1 MLSRLNRIGG
11 GILLVVAALA
21 VDSSCAQAATV
32 AYWRFETGP
41 ANALVAHI
49 GADGVFYG
57 AIPDVSGNGNSLSA
71 WTQGGY
77 AGFTYRNDVPFASLP
92 QNGETNR
99 LCVRNTG
106 GYPAMFTSSAA
117 SLPTGIN
124 LETIT
129 PTQFTIEASYKP
141 ENSGG
146 YRTVVSRDARYVS
159 SANGDLAAL
168 YLQIRPDDSVR
179 IQYTDVAGY
188 THEAFSPPG
197 LVYGFENASNPNGVG
212 ATWYNLAAVSDGST
226 LKLYVNNVLVA
237 STDLLAS
244 GSPNLALAKGATS
257 GADWHAGGWAVGRGL
272 YAGGHTDRAYG
283 FIDEVRISDAA
294 LTPNEFLAAPK
305 PRMGRAALSDGNL
318 VFSVTGGQPGAN
330 CYVLQSTNPALPM
343 AEWTAVG
350 LKTFNTNGNFSFTN
364 ALSATGPQIFFSLK
378 AVLLTPQP
386 GPLTY
391 HLASDWQNW
400 PADIRAQIVYA
411 MDGAVALYNRY
422 GTFRKSLTANY
433 NPGVPTAQASY
444 SGWIDFGGQIGYRT
458 ALHEISHTLGIGTAP
473 GFSSFISNGLWT
485 GSNAVAQV
493 QEFDGP
499 TAVVHTDGTHFWPY
513 GLNYD
518 NEASTEN
525 NRRHVLMVAAFRRD
539 LGIQ

>member
-1 MLSRLNRIGG
+1 MSARFIGFSGCLLAIAGFVGGLSSAR
-11 GILLVVAALA
+11 
-21 VDSSCAQAATV
+21 AATV

-41 ANALVAHI
+41 DGALVAHT
-49 GADGVFYG
+49 GADGAFYG
-57 AIPDVSGNGNSLSA
+57 SIPDVSGNGNDLSA

-77 AGFTYRNDVPFASLP
+77 AGFAYRSDVPFTTLP
-92 QNGETNR
+92 QNGATNR
-99 LCVRNTG
+99 FGVRNTG

-117 SLPTGIN
+117 SSPTGIN

-146 YRTVVSRDARYVS
+146 YRTVVSRDARYVAT
-159 SANGDLAAL
+159 ANGDLAAL

-179 IQYTDVAGY
+179 IEFTDVAGY

-197 LVYGFENASNPNGVG
+197 LVYGFENGTNPNGVG
-212 ATWYNLAAVSDGST
+212 ATWYNLAAVSDGTT

-237 STDLLAS
+237 STNLLVS
-244 GSPNLALAKGATS
+244 GSPNLALAKGTTS
-257 GADWHAGGWAVGRGL
+257 GSDWHAGGWAVGRGL

-283 FIDEVRISDAA
+283 FIDEVRISDSA
-294 LTPNEFLAAPK
+294 LTPNELLAAPR
-305 PRMGRAALSDGNL
+305 PRIGKAVVSDGKL
-318 VFSVTGGQPGAN
+318 AFSVTGGQPGAQ
-330 CYVLQSTNPALPM
+330 CYLLQSTNPAALVS
-343 AEWTAVG
+343 EWTSVA
-350 LKTFNTNGNFSFTN
+350 LKTFDTNGNFSITN
-364 ALSATGPQIFFSLK
+364 AISVNGPQTFFSLK
-378 AVLLTPQP
+378 TPLLTPQP

-391 HLASDWQNW
+391 HLASGSESW
-400 PADIRAQIVYA
+400 PADIRAQIIYA

-433 NPGVPTAQASY
+433 NPGVPTAQAGY

-473 GFSSFISNGLWT
+473 GFSSFIQNGLWT
-485 GSNAVAQV
+485 GTNAVAQV
-493 QEFDGP
+493 REFDGP
-499 TAVVHTDGTHFWPY
+499 TAVVNTDGTHFWPY

-518 NEASTEN
+518 SEASTEN
-525 NRRHVLMVAAFRRD
+525 DRRHVLMVAAFRKD